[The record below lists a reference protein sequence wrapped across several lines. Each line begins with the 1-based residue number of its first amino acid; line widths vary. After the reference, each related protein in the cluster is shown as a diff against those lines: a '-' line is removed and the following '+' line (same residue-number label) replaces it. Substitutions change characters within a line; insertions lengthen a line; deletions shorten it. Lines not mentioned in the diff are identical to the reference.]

1 VPTLDT
7 VTDRP
12 DVTDETRYV
21 GGYPYADFDALRD
34 QDPVQWYRRPGFEP
48 FWAVTGLAEVAH
60 VSRHPELFSSAQRV
74 TLDPPDAIE
83 MIEADI
89 DGRAAMFGHD
99 RNDAPAL
106 SYMDAPRHREL
117 RRVMAPFFS
126 VRAVAALEERFVGLA
141 RGYADDFRA
150 TLAAD
155 GTADVA
161 TGLTNR
167 LPVAAICEM
176 VGVPEGDREDVLAW
190 TEGLVGCADPEQ
202 QLPGEDAA
210 ATFQRNMMAL
220 GGYLAEHVRVRMEQ
234 QGGDDMIAALVSAE
248 VEGRPL
254 AYHEVLY
261 TVQNLLVAGNGT
273 TRNAMAAG
281 VRALLEHPDQ
291 LAALA
296 QDDSLLDGAVE
307 EILRW
312 STIAVHFART
322 CVADTE
328 LGGRTIRAGETLVL
342 WYPGA
347 NRDPLAFDDP
357 HRFDITRTVNPHV
370 AFGGNGAHVCLGQH
384 LARLEI
390 RATLRAIVPLLLE
403 LEPVGV
409 PESLV
414 LHLQVAEL
422 KKVLVRAKEV
432 AA

>member
-1 VPTLDT
+1 MPTLNT
-7 VTDRP
+7 VSDRP
-12 DVTDETRYV
+12 DITDQARYV
-21 GGYPYADFDALRD
+21 DGYPYRDFDALRD

-48 FWAVTGLAEVAH
+48 FWAITGLAEVAY

-74 TLDPPDAIE
+74 TLDQPDAIE

-89 DGRAAMFGHD
+89 DARAAMFGHD
-99 RNDAPAL
+99 RNEAPAL
-106 SYMDAPRHREL
+106 PYMDPPRHREL

-126 VRAVAALEERFVGLA
+126 VRAVSALEDRFIELA
-141 RGYADDFRA
+141 ETYVDDFRA
-150 TLAAD
+150 ILEAE

-161 TGLTNR
+161 TRLTNR
-167 LPVAAICEM
+167 LPVVAICEM
-176 VGVPEGDREDVLAW
+176 VGVPEADREDVLSW
-190 TEGLVGCADPEQ
+190 TEGLVGCADPDQ

-210 ATFQRNMMAL
+210 AAFQRNMAAL
-220 GGYLAEHVRVRMEQ
+220 GGYLAEYVRTRMEQ
-234 QGGDDMIAALVSAE
+234 QGGDDLFAALVSAE
-248 VEGRPL
+248 VEGRKL

-281 VRALLEHPDQ
+281 VRALLENPDQ

-296 QDDSLLDGAVE
+296 DNYSLLDSAVE

-322 CVADTE
+322 CVQNTE
-328 LGGRTIRAGETLVL
+328 LGGKIIKAGETLVL
-342 WYPGA
+342 WYPAA
-347 NRDPLAFDDP
+347 NRDPAAFDDP
-357 HRFDITRTVNPHV
+357 HRFDITRSANPHV

-390 RATLRAIVPLLLE
+390 RAMLRAVVPLLLD

-409 PESLV
+409 PETLV

-422 KKVLVRAKEV
+422 KRVLVRFKEGI
-432 AA
+432 A

>member
-1 VPTLDT
+1 MPTLDT

-12 DVTDETRYV
+12 DVTDETRYL

-34 QDPVQWYRRPGFEP
+34 EDPVQWYRRPGFEP

-220 GGYLAEHVRVRMEQ
+220 GGYLAEHVRRTDGAAGRRRHDRRTRVGRGRR
-234 QGGDDMIAALVSAE
+234 GGHWPITRCSTPCRTCSSPATARRATRWPPGSAPCWSTPTSCAAL
-248 VEGRPL
+248 RR
-254 AYHEVLY
+254 
-261 TVQNLLVAGNGT
+261 T
-273 TRNAMAAG
+273 T
-281 VRALLEHPDQ
+281 P
-291 LAALA
+291 
-296 QDDSLLDGAVE
+296 
-307 EILRW
+307 
-312 STIAVHFART
+312 
-322 CVADTE
+322 
-328 LGGRTIRAGETLVL
+328 
-342 WYPGA
+342 
-347 NRDPLAFDDP
+347 
-357 HRFDITRTVNPHV
+357 
-370 AFGGNGAHVCLGQH
+370 
-384 LARLEI
+384 
-390 RATLRAIVPLLLE
+390 
-403 LEPVGV
+403 
-409 PESLV
+409 
-414 LHLQVAEL
+414 
-422 KKVLVRAKEV
+422 
-432 AA
+432 